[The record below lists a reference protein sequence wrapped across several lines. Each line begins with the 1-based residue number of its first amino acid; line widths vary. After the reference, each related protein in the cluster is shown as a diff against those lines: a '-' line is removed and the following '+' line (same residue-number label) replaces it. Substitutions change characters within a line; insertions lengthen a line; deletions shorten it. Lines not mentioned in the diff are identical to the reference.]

1 MTDRRFNC
9 LWMPLVLLAGL
20 STGAGAQNSDTGNRP
35 ATPLMAS
42 EQKKLE
48 EAGQLLDR
56 LFGQLHKADNE
67 QGAKAIEQA
76 IWRLW
81 AQSGSPSADALLQ
94 QATRAMSANSHPV
107 ALRILDTIV
116 EIKPDFAEAW
126 NKRATI
132 YYLERQFEKSLADI
146 DVVLDLEPRHFGALS
161 GLGMIR
167 RQMGDQKGAL
177 EAFRRAL
184 IIHPHQSGAKRAVK
198 ELESEFEQKI

>member
-1 MTDRRFNC
+1 MIDRRFNR

-20 STGAGAQNSDTGNRP
+20 STGAVAQNSLP
-35 ATPLMAS
+35 ATPLSTS

-48 EAGQLLDR
+48 EVEQLLDR

-67 QGAKAIEQA
+67 KGAKVIEQA

-81 AQSGSPSADALLQ
+81 SQSGSPSADALLQ
-94 QATRAMSANSHPV
+94 QATKAMSANSNTV

-184 IIHPHQSGAKRAVK
+184 VIHPQQPRAKRAVK
-198 ELESEFEQKI
+198 ELETEFEQKI

>member
-1 MTDRRFNC
+1 MIDRRFNR

-20 STGAGAQNSDTGNRP
+20 STGAVAQNSLP
-35 ATPLMAS
+35 ATPLSTS

-48 EAGQLLDR
+48 EVEQLLDR

-67 QGAKAIEQA
+67 KGAKVIEQA

-81 AQSGSPSADALLQ
+81 SQSGSPSADALLQ
-94 QATRAMSANSHPV
+94 QATKAMSANSNTV

-167 RQMGDQKGAL
+167 RQMGDEKGAL

-184 IIHPHQSGAKRAVK
+184 VIHPQQPRAKRAVK
-198 ELESEFEQKI
+198 ELETEFEQKI

>member
-1 MTDRRFNC
+1 
-9 LWMPLVLLAGL
+9 MPLVLVIGL
-20 STGAGAQNSDTGNRP
+20 GTNAVAQNSDTGSR
-35 ATPLMAS
+35 AMTPLAAS
-42 EQKKLE
+42 EQKKLDE
-48 EAGQLLDR
+48 VQQLLDR
-56 LFGQLHKADNE
+56 LFGQLHKAEDE
-67 QGAKAIEQA
+67 KGAKAIEQA

-94 QATRAMSANSHPV
+94 QATRAMSANSNTV

-132 YYLERQFEKSLADI
+132 YYLDRQFEKSLADI

-167 RQMGDQKGAL
+167 RQTGDEKGAL

-184 IIHPHQSGAKRAVK
+184 VIHPQQPRAKRAVK
-198 ELESEFEQKI
+198 ELETEFEQKI